1 MLDVGCGSGRFCALA
16 LERGA
21 RVSGIDGAAAM
32 IALAGRNAPGADL
45 CVGPLEALPWA
56 DASFDAVT
64 SINSLQFADDPVVA
78 LREWARVT
86 RPGGAIAICVWG
98 PHEECELEALETP
111 LRTEP
116 WGPRFCERMLDV
128 IEDAG
133 LELRAHGPVSVP
145 FEVPDFE
152 ALMAAMLFDARGYGV
167 PEAEARE
174 PDRARRGALQAPR
187 RRLPPREPVP
197 LRDQRPAIGVPD
209 SSTVLRS
216 DSTHAQPPPAPL
228 SSSWPATI
236 AASVGAP
243 SSSWMIVSLVTPP
256 SIDSISCVSLVN
268 PSPFIVSSISIRQVW
283 TSLRGGSTSRNSPSM
298 ITSGTPGYAFI
309 AAPGSALARPPTR
322 RS

>member
-1 MLDVGCGSGRFCALA
+1 MNLWNDEAATFDEHWSEFSAPARRVVADALGLGAGTRVLDVGCGSGRFCALA
-16 LERGA
+16 LDRGA

-64 SINSLQFADDPVVA
+64 SINSLQFADDPVTA
-78 LREWARVT
+78 LREWVRVT

-152 ALMAAMLFDARGYGV
+152 ALMAAMRFDARGYGV

-174 PDRARRGALQAPR
+174 RIAPAAERFKRPDGAY
-187 RRLPPREPVP
+187 RLENQFRYAISG
-197 LRDQRPAIGVPD
+197 RP
-209 SSTVLRS
+209 
-216 DSTHAQPPPAPL
+216 
-228 SSSWPATI
+228 
-236 AASVGAP
+236 
-243 SSSWMIVSLVTPP
+243 
-256 SIDSISCVSLVN
+256 
-268 PSPFIVSSISIRQVW
+268 
-283 TSLRGGSTSRNSPSM
+283 
-298 ITSGTPGYAFI
+298 
-309 AAPGSALARPPTR
+309 
-322 RS
+322 